1 MIKTFTQHELIQYV
15 YNELTPRK
23 TQELEAALQFDCALA
38 EACSE
43 LLLTKEQLNATRL
56 APSQK
61 SVQAILTY
69 SKTLSLQLQ

>member
-23 TQELEAALQFDCALA
+23 TQELETALLYDNALA
-38 EACSE
+38 EACSD
-43 LLLTKEQLNATRL
+43 LLLTKEQLNTVTL
-56 APSQK
+56 KPSQN
-61 SVQAILTY
+61 SIQAILTY

>member
-1 MIKTFTQHELIQYV
+1 MIKTFTHHELLQYV

-23 TQELEAALQFDCALA
+23 TQELEAALLYDSALA
-38 EACSE
+38 EECSE
-43 LLLTKEQLNATRL
+43 LLVIKEQLDTVRR

>member
-23 TQELEAALQFDCALA
+23 TQELEAALLYDNALA
-38 EACSE
+38 ETCSD
-43 LLLTKEQLNATRL
+43 LLLTKEQLNSAQRS
-56 APSQK
+56 PSQNSIK
-61 SVQAILTY
+61 ALLTY

>member
-23 TQELEAALQFDCALA
+23 TQELEAALLYDNALA
-38 EACSE
+38 DACSD
-43 LLLTKEQLNATRL
+43 LLLTKEQLNTAQRT
-56 APSQK
+56 PSQK